1 MQFMSYK
8 HHSCYF
14 WKCTQGNVNGSG
26 KMNSKTNAVVQEREM
41 MLAPEWWYG
50 DEEQLLIDSR
60 YIL

>member
-1 MQFMSYK
+1 M
-8 HHSCYF
+8 
-14 WKCTQGNVNGSG
+14 NGSG